1 MQGNIEESNVDLVAE
16 SVALIDIQRRLRG
29 VPESAGHFYRQRP
42 QGRRRNRASKPRN
55 HEDLSMFR
63 GMFSAATGMGAQQ
76 LRLDVIAN
84 NLANVNTT
92 GFKKSRGILK
102 T

>member
-1 MQGNIEESNVDLVAE
+1 
-16 SVALIDIQRRLRG
+16 
-29 VPESAGHFYRQRP
+29 
-42 QGRRRNRASKPRN
+42 
-55 HEDLSMFR
+55 MFR

-92 GFKKSRGILK
+92 GFKKSRGDFEDLVYQ
-102 T
+102 TGARPAASCPAAARCP